1 MKAVLFDLDDT
12 LYPEIEFVKSGFKT
26 VARHLASKHNLDE
39 ESLFQQMLDI
49 LQKDGRGKIF
59 DTLLEKLDLFSAE
72 TVEKLVDLYRSHQP
86 SIRLYPDTLPTLEKL
101 RQNGIQVGI
110 ITDAMASVQ
119 KNKVTALRLENF
131 FDIIIY
137 TEELGEGCSKPSP
150 VPFKTALDF
159 LQVPAPEAAYIGD
172 DPSKD
177 FLAPNNLGMLTVQ
190 VVRQTTPDFKP
201 VPPPSGAKYIVKDL
215 AGIFP
220 IIEES
225 LP

>member
-12 LYPEIEFVKSGFKT
+12 LYPEIEFVKSGFT
-26 VARHLASKHNLDE
+26 AVARHLASKHNLNAD
-39 ESLFQQMLDI
+39 SLFQQMLDI
-49 LQKDGRGKIF
+49 LQRDGRGKIF
-59 DTLLEKLDLFSAE
+59 DTLLEKLGLFSGE
-72 TVEKLVDLYRSHQP
+72 TVRTLVDLYRSHQP
-86 SIRLYPDTLPTLEKL
+86 SISLYPDTLPVLENL
-101 RQNGIQVGI
+101 RRNGIKIGI

-119 KNKVTALRLENF
+119 KNKVKALGLGNS

-150 VPFKTALDF
+150 VPFKTALDS
-159 LQVPAPEAAYIGD
+159 LKMPAPDAAYIGD

-190 VVRQTTPDFKP
+190 VARQAPPDFKP
-201 VPPPSGAKYIVKDL
+201 FPPPTGAKYVVKDL

-220 IIEES
+220 IINKS

>member
-12 LYPEIEFVKSGFKT
+12 LYPEIEFVKSGFT
-26 VARHLASKHNLDE
+26 SVARHLASKHNLDE
-39 ESLFQQMLDI
+39 DSIFQQMLDI
-49 LQKDGRGKIF
+49 LRRDGRGKIF
-59 DTLLEKLDLFSAE
+59 DTLLEKLGMFSGE
-72 TVEKLVDLYRSHQP
+72 TVGTLVDLYRSHQP
-86 SIRLYPDTLPTLEKL
+86 SISLYPDTLPALGNL
-101 RQNGIQVGI
+101 RRNGIKIGL

-119 KNKVTALRLENF
+119 KNKVEALGLENL
-131 FDIIIY
+131 FDIIVY

-159 LQVPAPEAAYIGD
+159 LKVPASEAAYVGD

-190 VVRQTTPDFKP
+190 VARQTPPDFKP
-201 VPPPSGAKYIVKDL
+201 VPPPAGAQYVVKNL

-220 IIEES
+220 IINKS

>member
-12 LYPEIEFVKSGFKT
+12 LYPEIEFVKSGFRE

-39 ESLFQQMLDI
+39 GSLFQQMLEI
-49 LQKDGRGKIF
+49 LKRDGRGKIF
-59 DTLLEKLDLFSAE
+59 DTLLENLGLFTPE
-72 TVEKLVDLYRSHQP
+72 RVRTLVDLYRSHRP
-86 SIRLYPDTLPTLEKL
+86 SISLYPDTLPTLEKL
-101 RQNGIQVGI
+101 RRNGIQVGI

-119 KNKVTALRLENF
+119 KNKVKALGLENL

-150 VPFKTALDF
+150 VPFKTALKL
-159 LQVPAPEAAYIGD
+159 LQVPASEAVYVGD

-190 VVRQTTPDFKP
+190 VVRQASKDLTP
-201 VPPPSGAKYIVKDL
+201 VPLPYGAKFVVKDL
-215 AGIFP
+215 AVIF
-220 IIEES
+220 S
-225 LP
+225 VFD